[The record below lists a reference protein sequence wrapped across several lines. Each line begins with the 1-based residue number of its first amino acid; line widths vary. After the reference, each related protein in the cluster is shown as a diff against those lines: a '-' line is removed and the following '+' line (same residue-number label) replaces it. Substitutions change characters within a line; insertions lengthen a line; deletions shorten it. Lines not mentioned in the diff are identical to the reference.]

1 MMTPSPSSRQRGLY
15 AARLRAWF
23 ASVTAGVLFLSTA
36 SAHAS
41 DSSDEPSSDPS
52 LVARQQEAGDRYERA
67 IKLYAEGEYRLALIE
82 MQRAYD
88 LAPSFQ
94 VRFNLGQIHQQLG
107 SFSKALHE
115 LEQYL
120 AEGGDEIAKDRQEQ
134 VRREIEGLKLKVARI
149 RVNANQPGAVV
160 FLDGSRLGVVPFADA
175 VRVDAGEHRLKV
187 EKPGFLSHE
196 EPLILAGGDE
206 RTVLVELAPVP
217 ARGVILV
224 GDGPSST
231 PMWVGWTST
240 AVLAAGAGITGGLAY
255 SNAKELAQ
263 LRDTPNTLAADR
275 DAAYDRARGL
285 GLTSTVLTG
294 AAVIGAGVSLYLTLR
309 HLGAKRERAVVT
321 GLVEPRSPKASWSV
335 AASPL
340 GIVTYGEF

>member
-1 MMTPSPSSRQRGLY
+1 MKIGYPAPGRRHRSAVTLCV
-15 AARLRAWF
+15 WF
-23 ASVTAGVLFLSTA
+23 ASATAGLLLLTTTG
-36 SAHAS
+36 AHAG
-41 DSSDEPSSDPS
+41 EPSGNSS
-52 LVARQQEAGDRYERA
+52 LEARQQEAADRYERA
-67 IKLYAEGEYRLALIE
+67 IKLYGEGEYRLALIE

-107 SFSKALHE
+107 NFSKALHE
-115 LEQYL
+115 LEHYL
-120 AEGGDEIAKDRQEQ
+120 AEGGDGISTERQGQ
-134 VRREIEGLKLKVARI
+134 VRRDIESLKLKVARI
-149 RVNANQPGAVV
+149 RVDANQPGAVV
-160 FLDGSRLGVVPFADA
+160 SLDGARLGVVPFSDA

-187 EKPGFLSHE
+187 EKPGFVSHE

-294 AAVIGAGVSLYLTLR
+294 AAAVGAGVSLYLTLR
-309 HLGAKRERAVVT
+309 YLGAKRERAVVT
-321 GLVEPRSPKASWSV
+321 GRVEPPNTKPSWDI

-340 GIVTYGEF
+340 GIVTYGAF